1 MSISLFLNSIQ
12 SEETK
17 KLYDWCLR
25 QYGYDRLEL
34 DSADPKQIEKD
45 IIDFIIKQK
54 EQGKSYQAISN
65 ILNAL
70 KAYYQINDIVL
81 NTRKI
86 GRFMPPQRRIRKDRA
101 YTHEEISK
109 LLEVAELRMRVVIL
123 LLASSGIRLGAIP
136 LLRLKNLDNYKITV
150 YEDDKEEYF
159 TFCTPECKKAIDSYL
174 DMRLRYGEK
183 LNDNSPLIREEFNL
197 RNQTAIRK
205 ARHITKKALA
215 FKLDILAKRCGVR
228 TNEVVLSH
236 GFRKF
241 FSTQLVEADA
251 KTEYRWL
258 MEGHRLKGN
267 DESYV
272 KPTEKKLYEE
282 HQKAVDNLTIDP
294 SNRLQRKIETLTIE
308 KSRLDR
314 IEEKMLKMEQ
324 MYQK

>member
-17 KLYDWCLR
+17 KLYDWYLR
-25 QYGYDRLEL
+25 QYGYERLKL
-34 DSADPKQIEKD
+34 DSADPKRIEND

-86 GRFMPPQRRIRKDRA
+86 GRFMPPQRTIRKDRA

-123 LLASSGIRLGAIP
+123 LLASSGVRLGAIP
-136 LLRLKNLDNYKITV
+136 LLKLRNIDNNKITV

-159 TFCTPECKKAIDSYL
+159 TFITLECKKAIDSYL

-205 ARHITKKALA
+205 ARHITKKGW
-215 FKLDILAKRCGVR
+215 R
-228 TNEVVLSH
+228 S
-236 GFRKF
+236 
-241 FSTQLVEADA
+241 S
-251 KTEYRWL
+251 
-258 MEGHRLKGN
+258 
-267 DESYV
+267 
-272 KPTEKKLYEE
+272 
-282 HQKAVDNLTIDP
+282 
-294 SNRLQRKIETLTIE
+294 
-308 KSRLDR
+308 
-314 IEEKMLKMEQ
+314 
-324 MYQK
+324 